1 MHPLSALELLDVWE
15 RGRDK
20 NPVDQAILTLL
31 AACPET
37 SEEEILGLSIGERD
51 KYLLILREWAFGS
64 QFVGLAS
71 CPGCGE
77 NLELNFS
84 TEDLLQKTDKS
95 THEMEPKIN
104 IDNFEISFRL
114 PNSQDMLDLMDCMD
128 ISSAEQQL
136 AKKCILESRHEGKE
150 ISTKQ
155 VPEYLL
161 GTVANR
167 MTELDPLADIQIELA
182 CPSCDFHWS
191 VTFDIISYFWTEVNA
206 WAYRVLSEVH
216 TIASAYGWREV
227 DILAMSPLRRQLYL
241 EMIGK

>member
-95 THEMEPKIN
+95 THEMEPK
-104 IDNFEISFRL
+104 L
-114 PNSQDMLDLMDCMD
+114 
-128 ISSAEQQL
+128 
-136 AKKCILESRHEGKE
+136 
-150 ISTKQ
+150 T
-155 VPEYLL
+155 
-161 GTVANR
+161 
-167 MTELDPLADIQIELA
+167 
-182 CPSCDFHWS
+182 
-191 VTFDIISYFWTEVNA
+191 
-206 WAYRVLSEVH
+206 
-216 TIASAYGWREV
+216 
-227 DILAMSPLRRQLYL
+227 
-241 EMIGK
+241 